1 MFLNPYY
8 SGLLFIFFILAAL
21 MLIDKNVAD
30 YFILVL
36 RIAKITLE
44 RYIWMIRF
52 HPKNPITNFIMKRRY
67 AKIAKELHQDLN
79 NGRKI

>member
-21 MLIDKNVAD
+21 MVIDRNVAD
-30 YFILVL
+30 YFLLVL
-36 RIAKITLE
+36 GIAKMTLE
-44 RYIWMIRF
+44 RYLWMIRF

-67 AKIAKELHQDLN
+67 AKMAKELHQELN
-79 NGRKI
+79 NPK

>member
-8 SGLLFIFFILAAL
+8 SGLLFIFFILAAM

-30 YFILVL
+30 YFLLVL
-36 RIAKITLE
+36 KIAKITLE
-44 RYIWMIRF
+44 RYLWMIRF

-67 AKIAKELHQDLN
+67 AKIAKELHKELTNSSLD
-79 NGRKI
+79 